1 MVEWLT
7 VIGLITLGA
16 LLVMVEIILIPGTT
30 LVGIAGLLFNLAG
43 IYFGFEY
50 FGTAVGFII
59 LGVALTGNVFLVMYS
74 FRMKAWERF
83 SLKNKADSRVNEGIH
98 SALKIGQKGIS
109 LSALRPVGKAEFEG
123 KTYEVRT
130 IGPYM
135 DRGVELE
142 IIKIEPDRIIVQPII

>member
-7 VIGLITLGA
+7 VIGLISLGA
-16 LLVMVEIILIPGTT
+16 VLVMVEIILIPGTT
-30 LVGIAGLLFNLAG
+30 LVGIAGMLFNLVG

-50 FGTAVGFII
+50 FGATTGAVI
-59 LGVALTGNVFLVMYS
+59 LVVALVANLVLVVYS

-83 SLKNKADSRVNEGIH
+83 SLKSIVEGKVNEGLH
-98 SALKIGQKGIS
+98 ASLQVGQKGKA

-130 IGPYM
+130 IGAYA

-142 IIKIEPDRIIVQPII
+142 IIKLEPDRIIVEPKS